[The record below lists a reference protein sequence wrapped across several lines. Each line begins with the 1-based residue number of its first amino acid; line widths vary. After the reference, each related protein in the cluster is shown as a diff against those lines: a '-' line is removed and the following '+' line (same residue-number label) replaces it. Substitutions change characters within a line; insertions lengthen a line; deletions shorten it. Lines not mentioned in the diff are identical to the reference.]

1 MRTGITRITIE
12 NYRTLANV
20 AIDTR
25 ALNVIFGPNG
35 AGKSSFLDTIWF
47 LRDCAIRGVE
57 EASSDRS
64 HGIGMLW
71 DGADQAAKI
80 TITIA
85 TERLS
90 YSILLGF
97 SSGRIEPFVG
107 EHLQSLTTNQT
118 LIRRVIGSDKA
129 DFYHSGMGE
138 PVSVALRE
146 PVKLSLARYLDFED
160 RSSEAL
166 ELDRLLRFVHFYHAR
181 NADLYRLRKF
191 GSDSDRHTW
200 LWERGQ
206 NLWSALRNLRDRSS
220 LDDRYSTIM
229 GYMRQAFPEFSDLLI
244 EQTGP
249 NTVYGSFIER
259 GLRSPIRASGVS
271 DGHLQML
278 IHLTALFGE
287 GRDRP
292 SLISLD
298 EPETSLHP
306 HAIAVLARAVE
317 AATEEWQKQVF
328 IATHSPVLI
337 SQFPA
342 DAVLVAEI
350 DTNGRTLLR
359 RLSEIAEVQDLL
371 DEYAAGSL
379 YMAQLLAAQDP
390 PKGHA
395 K

>member
-1 MRTGITRITIE
+1 MPTGMTRITIE
-12 NYRTLANV
+12 NYRTLAKV

-35 AGKSSFLDTIWF
+35 AGKSSLLDTIGF
-47 LRDCAIRGVE
+47 LHDCAIRGVE
-57 EASSDRS
+57 EASSDRN

-71 DGADQAAKI
+71 DGADHAAKI
-80 TITIA
+80 SITIA
-85 TERLS
+85 TEHVS
-90 YSILLGF
+90 YRIMLGF
-97 SSGRIEPFVG
+97 SSGRIEPLVG

-118 LIRRVIGSDKA
+118 LIRRSSGSDKA
-129 DFYHSGMGE
+129 DFYRAGASE
-138 PVSVALRE
+138 PVTVTLRE
-146 PVKLSLARYLDFED
+146 PVKLALARYLDFDEHS
-160 RSSEAL
+160 REASA
-166 ELDRLLRFVHFYHAR
+166 LDRLLRFIHCYHAR
-181 NADLYRLRKF
+181 TADLSRLRTH
-191 GSDSDRHTW
+191 GSDSDRHPW

-206 NLWSALRNLRDRSS
+206 NLWSALRNLRDQSS
-220 LDDRYSTIM
+220 LDDRYTTIL
-229 GYMRQAFPEFSDLLI
+229 GYMRQAFPAFRDLLI

-249 NTVYGSFIER
+249 ATVYGSFIER
-259 GLRSPIRASGVS
+259 GRRSPIRASGVS

-317 AATEEWQKQVF
+317 AATQQWQKQIF

-342 DAVLVAEI
+342 DAILVAEV
-350 DTNGRTLLR
+350 DPNGQTVLR
-359 RLSEIAEVQDLL
+359 RLSEIADVQDLL
-371 DEYAAGSL
+371 DDYAAGSL
-379 YMAQLLAAQDP
+379 YMAQLLAAQSP
-390 PKGHA
+390 LKEPSA
-395 K
+395 

>member
-1 MRTGITRITIE
+1 MSTGITHIAIE

-35 AGKSSFLDTIWF
+35 AGKSSFLDTIGF

-71 DGADQAAKI
+71 DGANPAAKI
-80 TITIA
+80 AITIA
-85 TERLS
+85 TERVS
-90 YSILLGF
+90 YRIILGF

-107 EHLQSLTTNQT
+107 EYLQSLTTNQT
-118 LIRRVIGSDKA
+118 LIRRGIGSDKA
-129 DFYHSGMGE
+129 DFYHAGASE
-138 PVSVALRE
+138 PVSVTLRE
-146 PVKLSLARYLDFED
+146 PVKLSLARYLDGED
-160 RSSEAL
+160 SSREAL
-166 ELDRLLRFVHFYHAR
+166 EMDQLLRFVHFYHAR
-181 NADLYRLRKF
+181 MADLSRLRTL
-191 GSDSDRHTW
+191 GSDSDRHPW

-220 LDDRYSTIM
+220 LDDRYTTIM
-229 GYMRQAFPEFSDLLI
+229 SYMRQAFPEFRDLLI

-249 NTVYGSFIER
+249 TTVYGSFIER

-317 AATEEWQKQVF
+317 AATQQWQKQIF

-342 DAVLVAEI
+342 DAVLVAEV
-350 DTNGRTLLR
+350 DPNGQTVLR

-371 DEYAAGSL
+371 DDYAAGSL
-379 YMAQLLAAQDP
+379 YMAQLLAAQAP
-390 PKGHA
+390 PKEPSA
-395 K
+395 